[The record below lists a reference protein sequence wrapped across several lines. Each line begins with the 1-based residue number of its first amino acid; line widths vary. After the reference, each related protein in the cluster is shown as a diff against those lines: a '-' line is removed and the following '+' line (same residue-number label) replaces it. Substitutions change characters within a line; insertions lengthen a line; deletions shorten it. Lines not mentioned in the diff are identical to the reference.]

1 MKKLNK
7 EQTEAVEAFREYQMS
22 IAAEDENRY
31 NSLLEL
37 LQLDDATHED
47 FIFDYIYN
55 SGGSSDE
62 YMDFI
67 KQNVFGDDPV
77 PVLSE

>member
-7 EQTEAVEAFREYQMS
+7 EQTEAVEAFRDCQ
-22 IAAEDENRY
+22 IILAEENEKRY
-31 NSLLEL
+31 SLLLEL
-37 LQLDDATHED
+37 LQLDDTTHED

-55 SGGSSDE
+55 SGGSSGE

-67 KQNVFGDDPV
+67 KQNVFGD
-77 PVLSE
+77 EGH

>member
-7 EQTEAVEAFREYQMS
+7 EQTEAVEAFRERQMS
-22 IAAEDENRY
+22 IAAEDEDRY
-31 NSLLEL
+31 SSLLEF
-37 LQLDDATHED
+37 LQLDNTTHED

-67 KQNVFGDDPV
+67 KQNVFGDDST

>member
-1 MKKLNK
+1 
-7 EQTEAVEAFREYQMS
+7 MS

>member
-7 EQTEAVEAFREYQMS
+7 EQTEAVEAFRERQMS
-22 IAAEDENRY
+22 IAAEDEDRY
-31 NSLLEL
+31 SSLLEF

-67 KQNVFGDDPV
+67 KQNVFGDDPI

>member
-7 EQTEAVEAFREYQMS
+7 EQTEAVEAFRERQMT

-31 NSLLEL
+31 SALLEML
-37 LQLDDATHED
+37 ALNDATHED

-55 SGGSSDE
+55 SGGSSAD
-62 YMDFI
+62 YLNYI
-67 KQNVFGDDPV
+67 KEKVFG
-77 PVLSE
+77 EEGH